1 VTITVYPP
9 YGSMPTNAL
18 YTQYTGMQTDAFG
31 RLRISQPYTLFDSQ
45 NRYQADPAF
54 SQSTSTGGTAT
65 FVQDRACIDMAT
77 TTSSGSAVVLQT
89 RRVFSYQP
97 GKSFLFLATF
107 VMNEPKANLRQRVGL
122 FSVNDGVFFQVNDST
137 KSFVIRSSTSGS
149 PSDTR
154 TVNQADWNQDRL
166 DGTGPSGLTLDVTK
180 AQILF
185 ADLEWLGVGSV
196 RMGFIIGGKFIV
208 CHIFDNANIITSVY
222 MQTACLPIRY
232 EITNTGATSSASTM
246 QKICCSIMSEGG
258 YERVSPTYTISNNTP
273 VAAGASYTPIASIR
287 LNSSYLGAIVIPSAF
302 QFLPI
307 DNGGYEV
314 AFIRNATLT
323 GATWAD
329 TRSYGQVDCDRA
341 ATSMTYDNNDVVY
354 SIYTTASNQSVTAIN
369 QSSGYN
375 WGLQLGVDLAG
386 ASGTMTLAARLVDGV
401 GSDVIGSITFWNLTV

>member
-1 VTITVYPP
+1 MTITVYPP
-9 YGSMPTNAL
+9 YGSSQNNAI
-18 YTQYTGMQTDAFG
+18 YTQYAGMQLDAFG
-31 RLRISQPYTLFDSQ
+31 RLRTSNPYTLFDSQ

-54 SQSTSTGGTAT
+54 AQATATGGTAT
-65 FVQDRACIDMAT
+65 FVQARACVDMAV
-77 TTSSGSAVVLQT
+77 TTSSGSEVVLQT

-107 VMNEPKANLRQRVGL
+107 VMNEPKTNLRQRVGL
-122 FSVNDGVFFQVNDST
+122 FSVNDGVFFQVNNAT
-137 KSFVIRSSTSGS
+137 KSFVLRSSTSGS
-149 PSDTR
+149 PSDVR
-154 TVNQADWNQDRL
+154 TVDQTNWNQDRL

-208 CHIFDNANIITSVY
+208 CHVFDNANIITSVY

-232 EITNTGATSSASTM
+232 EITNTGATASSSTM

-258 YERVSPTYTISNNTP
+258 YERVAPTYTISNNTP

-287 LNSSYLGAIVIPSAF
+287 LNSSYLGAIVIPAAF

-307 DNGGYEV
+307 DTGGYEV

-329 TRSYGQVDCDRA
+329 TRAYGQVDCDIA

-354 SIYTTASNQSVTAIN
+354 SIYASATNQTSTTVN

-386 ASGTMTLAARLVDGV
+386 ASGTMTLAARLVDGL
-401 GSDVIGSITFWNLTV
+401 GADVVGSITFWNLTV